1 MNINTCIRTLLLA
14 GLFSSASSFGWSG
27 KVSQVG
33 DMIYKATGW
42 DSAYV
47 GHTGV
52 LYTPG
57 ADRRIADVA
66 GGSDRTKYHH
76 LSVVRTVGS
85 FENDGYEG
93 ARRFNDQREHGLSYS
108 QKTALLA
115 RINYFNSSNVMYD
128 DNHLDQK
135 GTWFSHDWWWEDQSH
150 WEFDCVGFVE
160 RIMEDIGLNP
170 TYGGYESGWG
180 WPLTVGEQ
188 RDSDHLTSAP
198 SKLYRTVKSCA
209 TGAALAPQ
217 QQVSL
222 IDGTYTNYTCASRYQ
237 AQCIDDGTFDSYYDE
252 VCGD

>member
-1 MNINTCIRTLLLA
+1 MKLTNLMGVLVMSSVLGATSALA
-14 GLFSSASSFGWSG
+14 WSG

-42 DSAYV
+42 DSLYV

-66 GGSDRTKYHH
+66 SGSDRTKYHH
-76 LSVVRTVGS
+76 LSVVRSVGS
-85 FENDGYEG
+85 FENDGYQG
-93 ARRFNDQREHGLSYS
+93 ARRFTDERAHGLTYA
-108 QKTALLA
+108 QQAALLA
-115 RINYFNSSNVMYD
+115 RVNYFNSSNVMYD

-135 GTWFSHDWWWEDQSH
+135 GTWFKHNYWWQDQSH

-170 TYGGYESGWG
+170 TYGGYESGTG

-188 RDSDHLTSAP
+188 RDSSHLTAAP
-198 SKLYRTVKSCA
+198 SKLFRTVKSCA
-209 TGAALAPQ
+209 TGAALSPQ
-217 QQVSL
+217 QEVSL
-222 IDGTYTNYTCASRYQ
+222 VDGSYTSYTCASRYQ
-237 AQCIDDGTFDSYYDE
+237 ERDRKS
-252 VCGD
+252 VV